1 MLRGA
6 VLLCVVMLVVSAQ
19 PAAAVPPTH
28 TTYNETVPLSGTF
41 IECPLE
47 IVAATSGTTTL
58 TVSVTTRSEPV
69 NFEVRVHMRTSGQ
82 GIGLTSLVT
91 YMILSQDISVLSI
104 YPGLK
109 QTLFVEHKLISL
121 GGLPDATLFSQ
132 YHLEITPNGVPTV
145 TRERTEC
152 RTNGAP

>member
-1 MLRGA
+1 MLRQVLVLCA
-6 VLLCVVMLVVSAQ
+6 VLVATTAQ

-28 TTYNETVPLSGTF
+28 TTYTETIPLTGTF

-47 IVAATSGTTTL
+47 VVAATSGTTTL
-58 TVSVTTRSEPV
+58 TVSVTTRSDPAR
-69 NFEVRVHMRTSGQ
+69 FEVRVHTRSSGR
-82 GIGLTSLVT
+82 GIGLVSQVT

-109 QTLFVEHKLISL
+109 QTFFVEHKLISL
-121 GGLPDATLFSQ
+121 AGLPDATLFSQ
-132 YHLEITPNGVPTV
+132 YHLEITPNGVPVV

-152 RTNGAP
+152 RQTG